1 MIVVKLRE
9 KYYNDIMNDNN
20 NNYQYQLRADYE
32 AGTVL
37 HIS

>member
-1 MIVVKLRE
+1 MIVKLRE
-9 KYYNDIMNDNN
+9 KNYNDIMNDNN
-20 NNYQYQLRADYE
+20 NNYQYQLRADCE